1 MASRSPAIFLLLAL
15 PLLCYVVSTGAHTLP
30 DDIVRDSRGLSN
42 AVVPESRLTT
52 DLEVADESP
61 AKLAA
66 LQQNSEGHLQAQATQ
81 GLNDGLIQSRM
92 RKGGWGLTQVTEG
105 QTDDD
110 ELEEELLDE
119 LLDRRRKGQYA
130 YGGGYVRTAAAT

>member
-42 AVVPESRLTT
+42 AVVPESSLYEGLKQKTDVPESRLTT

-81 GLNDGLIQSRM
+81 GLNDGLLQSRM
-92 RKGGWGLTQVTEG
+92 RKGAWGLTQVTE
-105 QTDDD
+105 
-110 ELEEELLDE
+110 
-119 LLDRRRKGQYA
+119 
-130 YGGGYVRTAAAT
+130 

>member
-66 LQQNSEGHLQAQATQ
+66 LQQNSEGHLQAHATED
-81 GLNDGLIQSRM
+81 LNDGSLLQDRLRDRI
-92 RKGGWGLTQVTEG
+92 RKGG
-105 QTDDD
+105 
-110 ELEEELLDE
+110 
-119 LLDRRRKGQYA
+119 RRGCMNLNSH
-130 YGGGYVRTAAAT
+130 GC